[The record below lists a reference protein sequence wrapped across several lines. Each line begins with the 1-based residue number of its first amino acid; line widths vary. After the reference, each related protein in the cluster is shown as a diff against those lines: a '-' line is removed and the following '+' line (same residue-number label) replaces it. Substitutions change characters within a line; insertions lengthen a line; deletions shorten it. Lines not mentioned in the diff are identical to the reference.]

1 MQNYKKNETQK
12 KSYTY
17 RPQYGLVVIC
27 ADEAEQIKLFNQLKS
42 QNLKLK
48 VVTV

>member
-1 MQNYKKNETQK
+1 MKKTETK
-12 KSYTY
+12 KSYAY
-17 RPQYGLVVIC
+17 KPQFGLVIIC

-48 VVTV
+48 VVTI

>member
-1 MQNYKKNETQK
+1 MKKTETVK
-12 KSYTY
+12 KSYAY

-27 ADEAEQIKLFNQLKS
+27 QDEAEQIKLFNQLKS
-42 QNLKLK
+42 QNLNLK